1 MDRERLLP
9 PLMTARDNGAT
20 GATTRR
26 TISVKSS
33 VMRPFRNIE
42 VIPEIN
48 LPGHAPRPDGLL
60 PGDLLPDDGRSGS
73 EWERS
78 NGQCALRRREENF
91 EMIRDI
97 IHEVA
102 ELFPSHY
109 LHLGSDEVST
119 RYWKKCPHCQALMK
133 KQGMK
138 SPQEIFSYFVLR
150 LEKIAHEEGK
160 RCMFW
165 DEASATN
172 GLSAGTVI
180 SGWHDLKACTETVDG
195 DCPSS

>member
-1 MDRERLLP
+1 
-9 PLMTARDNGAT
+9 
-20 GATTRR
+20 
-26 TISVKSS
+26 
-33 VMRPFRNIE
+33 
-42 VIPEIN
+42 
-48 LPGHAPRPDGLL
+48 
-60 PGDLLPDDGRSGS
+60 
-73 EWERS
+73 
-78 NGQCALRRREENF
+78 
-91 EMIRDI
+91 MIRDI

-180 SGWHDLKACTETVDG
+180 SGWHDLKACTETVDRG
-195 DCPSS
+195 LPVIVMPASYCYIAHEAKHSTADTHGHGLSTRGGSMHWILHPSPLPPKKANSSGE